1 MDGSMSNL
9 TKPRLTQDAWI
20 DAGLDALA
28 ELGPE
33 ALKAEP
39 LARRLGTTKGSFY
52 WHFKDV
58 PDFHRALLARWEVA
72 AQPVLP
78 SGNAVS
84 QLRELAEVMAKP
96 DRSEPAIRAWARGNG
111 KAKAAVQRLDTARLE
126 LLEDLLAQVE
136 IGNPEMAR
144 IVYASALGMR
154 GMEAGRPGPEAMGT
168 LIDLVLALR

>member
-1 MDGSMSNL
+1 MSNL
-9 TKPRLTQDAWI
+9 TKPRLTQTAWI

-58 PDFHRALLARWEVA
+58 PDFHRSLLARWEAA

-78 SGNAVS
+78 SGTAVI
-84 QLRELAEVMAKP
+84 QLRELAETLARP
-96 DRSEPAIRAWARGNG
+96 DHSEPAIRAWAQSSRH
-111 KAKAAVQRLDTARLE
+111 ARATLERLDAARLE

-144 IVYASALGMR
+144 IVYATALGMR
-154 GMEAGRPGPEAMGT
+154 GMEAGAPRPDAMGT
-168 LIDLVLALR
+168 LVDLMLALR